1 MHGGLDQYRL
11 RSPDVIARFGS
22 AGDATCG
29 AFLLPR
35 RRALG
40 NLLVIA
46 SADAGWDH
54 VSVSRQ
60 AAMPTYD
67 DLTQVVQLFFEPN
80 ETVMHL
86 WVPRSEHRNIHPF
99 CLHLWRPQGAEI
111 PRPPNWMV

>member
-11 RSPDVIARFGS
+11 RSPRRDRPVRQRGRRDMRSLS
-22 AGDATCG
+22 AAAAPG
-29 AFLLPR
+29 PW
-35 RRALG
+35 

-67 DLTQVVQLFFEPN
+67 DLTQVVQLFFER
-80 ETVMHL
+80 T
-86 WVPRSEHRNIHPF
+86 RR
-99 CLHLWRPQGAEI
+99 
-111 PRPPNWMV
+111 